1 MNRGEDAQL
10 SILVAEGPSAS
21 GKTTW
26 CREHFPQGFVEETA
40 ETMQAPSPYAEPR
53 EAAAFWVERNIQR
66 WQAALELE
74 KRASIAVCDSD
85 PLKLYFSW
93 ALWKAGAQDS
103 TLFEIEAPLYRK
115 AIEERRIGF
124 ADCVVW
130 LEAPADELRRRAKAD
145 ATRQRKRHELY
156 LEMVPWMNAWFGAR
170 ERVLPGCAR
179 EWSAAPRLREL
190 EGVPSNPRRYDATV
204 LDELLAV
211 CGWR

>member
-1 MNRGEDAQL
+1 VA
-10 SILVAEGPSAS
+10 ILAVEGPSAA

-26 CREHFPQGFVEETA
+26 CRQHFPQGFVEAAA
-40 ETMQAPSPYAEPR
+40 ETIDGLSPYAEPK
-53 EAAAFWVERNIQR
+53 EVALFWVEHNIGR

-74 KRASIAVCDSD
+74 KRNGTAVCDSD

-93 ALWKAGAQDS
+93 ALWKAGAEDS
-103 TLFEIEAPLYRK
+103 TLFEIEAKLYRQ
-115 AIEERRIGF
+115 AIEQKRIGF
-124 ADCVVW
+124 ADCVIW
-130 LEAPADELRRRAKAD
+130 LEASADELRRRAKAD

-156 LEMVPWMNAWFGAR
+156 LEMVPWMNAWFAAR

-190 EGVPSNPRRYDATV
+190 DGVPFNPRRYDATV